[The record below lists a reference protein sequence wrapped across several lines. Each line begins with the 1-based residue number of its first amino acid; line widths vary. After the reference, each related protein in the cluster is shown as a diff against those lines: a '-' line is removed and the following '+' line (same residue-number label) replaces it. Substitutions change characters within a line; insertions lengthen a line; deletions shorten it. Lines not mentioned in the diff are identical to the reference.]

1 MKNIMVELFFLSILI
16 PVFIKVIYIEYKYN
30 KKKQSKEFI
39 NYLQEILQEYT
50 NYKRKN
56 YMDYDIIAVKEFEK
70 YGYLKKPLKLENYL
84 PENFYQNLKEYL
96 EL

>member
-1 MKNIMVELFFLSILI
+1 MKNIIAELFFLCILA
-16 PVFIKVIYIEYKYN
+16 PVFIKVAYAEYKYN
-30 KKKQSKEFI
+30 KKKKSKEFI

-50 NYKRKN
+50 NYKSKN
-56 YMDYDIIAVKEFEK
+56 YMDYDILAVEEFKK

-84 PENFYQNLKEYL
+84 PKNFCENLKKYL